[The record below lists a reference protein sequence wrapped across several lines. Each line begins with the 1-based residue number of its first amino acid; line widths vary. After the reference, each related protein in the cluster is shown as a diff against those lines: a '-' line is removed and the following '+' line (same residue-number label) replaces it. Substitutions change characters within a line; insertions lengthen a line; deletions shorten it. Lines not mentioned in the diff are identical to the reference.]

1 MQIEKLI
8 LSIPERWCNI
18 SRSHPKNYFLV
29 FGAIFK
35 WNLLKNCNLQ
45 PQHIY
50 KDKIYWEIILKHA
63 FQI

>member
-35 WNLLKNCNLQ
+35 WNLLKNCNL
-45 PQHIY
+45 HLSTSTRTKYIE
-50 KDKIYWEIILKHA
+50 KS
-63 FQI
+63 F